1 MQAPRNKRP
10 ITNACAPRKRACHC
24 EPPSSRSGIGAIAMV
39 RRRVFRPPFCTAFK
53 IGGRL
58 GVDCQVGVLLF
69 VSVLQKA
76 RTSPPRFALPPRF
89 GGLLGE
95 DLGVEVRIGRP
106 HETHRRSR
114 SAPAQNTNVEKATR
128 SPHSGGQRRR
138 RGGRVLALRKT
149 CNKKPTSGGGRVVQT
164 QGPGRTRSVRRTCL
178 ASRRTFRSKPPR
190 KTPHLNRSASFR
202 NRAGRIHWFWR

>member
-10 ITNACAPRKRACHC
+10 ITNACAPQKRACAPRKRACAPRKRACHC

-76 RTSPPRFALPPRF
+76 RTSPPLPRFARRCPPGLVGFLARIWTSRF
-89 GGLLGE
+89 ASGALMKLIADLEAPRRKTQTSKKPRDRPTPGGSAAGAG
-95 DLGVEVRIGRP
+95 GVSSHSARP
-106 HETHRRSR
+106 
-114 SAPAQNTNVEKATR
+114 ATR
-128 SPHSGGQRRR
+128 SPPPGGSAAGAGARPNAQREEDVPCITHCTSRSA
-138 RGGRVLALRKT
+138 LA
-149 CNKKPTSGGGRVVQT
+149 
-164 QGPGRTRSVRRTCL
+164 
-178 ASRRTFRSKPPR
+178 KPP
-190 KTPHLNRSASFR
+190 T
-202 NRAGRIHWFWR
+202 

>member
-10 ITNACAPRKRACHC
+10 ITNACAPRKRACAPRKRACHC

-95 DLGVEVRIGRP
+95 DFGVKVRIRRP
-106 HETHRRSR
+106 HETHRKSR
-114 SAPAQNTNVEKATR
+114 SALAQNTNVQEATGSPPVLGGSAKRGGHATR
-128 SPHSGGQRRR
+128 SARPSRRVKHRPHS
-138 RGGRVLALRKT
+138 
-149 CNKKPTSGGGRVVQT
+149 KPNPWATSRPT
-164 QGPGRTRSVRRTCL
+164 N
-178 ASRRTFRSKPPR
+178 A
-190 KTPHLNRSASFR
+190 RSAPLPST
-202 NRAGRIHWFWR
+202 